1 MSQIRDIT
9 QCMGLVLNRLRIK
22 NVGMWRSLVAHYAG
36 GVGVV
41 GSNLAIPTI
50 FFNIKLPLPPKI
62 TLFPH
67 YAAKLCRKNSKH
79 IIITRPNNSS

>member
-41 GSNLAIPTI
+41 GSNPAIPTI

-67 YAAKLCRKNSKH
+67 YAAKTQNTLSSH
-79 IIITRPNNSS
+79 VLTIHPNNS